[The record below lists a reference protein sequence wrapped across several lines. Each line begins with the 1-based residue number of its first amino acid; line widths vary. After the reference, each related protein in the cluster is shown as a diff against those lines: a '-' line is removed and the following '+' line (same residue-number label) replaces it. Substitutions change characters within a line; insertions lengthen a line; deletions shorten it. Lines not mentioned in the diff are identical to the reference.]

1 MGERKRD
8 KNMCKILLASLCF
21 FILSS
26 GCKKMQPEIQEEVIE
41 DKMLVGF
48 SMATLKE
55 DRWLRDRDIFIAKAK
70 QEGINVIVKNANN
83 DSDIQLEQVNEM
95 ISQGIDVLVIVPN
108 DSEAV
113 KECVKVAKN
122 KEIPVISYDR
132 LARNSNVDVYISFD
146 NIKVGEL
153 QGNYLIEHVPEGGYI
168 ILNGSEDDHNSKMFR
183 EGYMS
188 KLQPLI
194 LSEDIHMIDEIWVEN
209 WRRET
214 AFEFV
219 TNVLKDSAHEI
230 KAVLAANDSL
240 AHGAI
245 DALSESQLTKK
256 VVVVGHD
263 ADLIACQRIVDGTQ
277 DLTIYK
283 PITKLIDKTVE
294 VCKQLVNGEE
304 IYNSETIFDGTY
316 TVPYIKIDVVP
327 VTKDNIDETVIKDGF
342 HLKEDVYQTIEK
354 E

>member
-1 MGERKRD
+1 MGEKWREKYLY
-8 KNMCKILLASLCF
+8 KIPLVSLCLVILL
-21 FILSS
+21 S
-26 GCKKMQPEIQEEVIE
+26 GCNKRQPEGLKEPIE
-41 DKMLVGF
+41 NKMLVGF

-55 DRWLRDRDIFIAKAK
+55 DRWLRDRDVFIAKAK

-83 DSDIQLEQVNEM
+83 DSNIQLEQVNEM

-132 LARNSNVDVYISFD
+132 LARNSNVDAYISFD

-153 QGNYLIEHVPEGGYI
+153 QGDYLSEHAPEGGYI
-168 ILNGSEDDHNSKMFR
+168 ILNGAQDDYNSEMFH
-183 EGYMS
+183 EGYMGR
-188 KLQPLI
+188 LQPLI
-194 LSEDIHMIDEIWVEN
+194 DEGRIHVLDEIWVEN

-219 TNVLKDSAHEI
+219 SKVLRESSQDI

-240 AHGAI
+240 ALGAI
-245 DALSESQLTKK
+245 DALSESQLTKS

-263 ADLIACQRIVDGTQ
+263 ADLIACQRIVKGTQ
-277 DLTIYK
+277 HLTIYK

-294 VCKQLVNGEE
+294 VCQQLVSGEE

-342 HLKEDVYQTIEK
+342 HLKEDIYQTTEK
-354 E
+354 K